1 MRVLDSIAGLAL
13 AAGLAGLACHG
24 EEANV
29 CGNGVLEA
37 SNGEACDD
45 AAENADDAACT
56 LECELARCGYG
67 LIQAEV
73 ELGDG
78 GDDNPCTPLC
88 APPTTATR
96 TTRTR
101 APRPARTPAAAMA
114 SSGRASRSVRTGLS
128 EATFRPHTGHRRR
141 RRP

>member
-13 AAGLAGLACHG
+13 TAGLAGLACNG

-56 LECELARCGYG
+56 LECELARCGDG

-73 ELGDG
+73 ELCDD
-78 GDDNPCTPLC
+78 GDDNRDDGPCTPLC
-88 APPTTATR
+88 APPTCDDGILQ
-96 TTRTR
+96 
-101 APRPARTPAAAMA
+101 P
-114 SSGRASRSVRTGLS
+114 S
-128 EATFRPHTGHRRR
+128 EACDDGDDNKAQPDGLGA
-141 RRP
+141 PPLC